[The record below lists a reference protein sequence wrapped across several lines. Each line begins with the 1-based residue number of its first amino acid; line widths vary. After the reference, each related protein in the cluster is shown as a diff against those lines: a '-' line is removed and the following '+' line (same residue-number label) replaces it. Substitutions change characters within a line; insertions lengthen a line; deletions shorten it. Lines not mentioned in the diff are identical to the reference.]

1 MTSGNEPSHTMA
13 VIPAAGAGVR
23 MGKDRAKQFLD
34 LNGRPILAVTLDSF
48 EKCRGIHGIVLVV
61 PPRDLETCQND
72 FLPRYGFNKIRRV
85 VAGGKERQDSVRMG
99 LEALPGNCE
108 RVLIHDG
115 VRPLVTLDLIQRI
128 LAASD
133 THRAVI
139 AALPAKETVK
149 EVDDSGKVITTLER
163 SRICLV
169 QTPQVFLYADILAA
183 HRSACR
189 ENWQGITD
197 DARLAE
203 KAGIPVHVIPGEEE
217 NIKVTTP
224 FDLEWA
230 RILMLRRQGLSSSM
244 NPDPEGTALV

>member
-1 MTSGNEPSHTMA
+1 
-13 VIPAAGAGVR
+13 

-34 LNGRPILAVTLDSF
+34 LNGRPILAVTLEPF
-48 EKCRGIHGIVLVV
+48 EKCRGIHEIVLVV
-61 PPRDLETCQND
+61 PPRDLETCRDD
-72 FLPRYGFNKIRRV
+72 FVPRYGFKKIKQV
-85 VAGGKERQDSVRMG
+85 VSGGKERRDSVRMG
-99 LEALPGNCE
+99 LEALPGSCE

-133 THRAVI
+133 TYRAVI

-149 EVDDSGKVITTLER
+149 EVDDSGEVTATLDR
-163 SRICLV
+163 NRIYLV
-169 QTPQVFLYADILAA
+169 QTPQVFFYEDILAA
-183 HRSACR
+183 HRTAFR

-203 KAGIPVHVIPGEEE
+203 MAGIPVHVISGEEE

-230 RILMLRRQGLSSSM
+230 RILMLRRQGLSSST
-244 NPDPEGTALV
+244 NPGPPE